1 MSRPQVPAALG
12 VAAFAFG
19 LYRATLL
26 PGLDFGDTAFLQG
39 MVGSPII
46 TPRDG
51 YPLFFAVGALF
62 SSTGMEPAHALN
74 LASAVE
80 GALACG
86 MVLLVA
92 SQLSGSVLA
101 GLGSA
106 LLFAGSYTFWS
117 QSIIAEVYSLHVLFV
132 VLTLWLL
139 LRWSVQ
145 PTTLRLI
152 SFFAAYALG
161 FGNHLSTI
169 LLAPAYALFL
179 LVSAPGGWLSLFTLR
194 VWLAACA
201 CAAAGGMLYAWNL
214 SALWLQPF
222 PPDGVVDAM
231 RTFWFDLTKADWR
244 ATLVFG
250 LPHSL
255 LQDRARMYLFDLHQQ
270 FGWPGI
276 AAAAAGL
283 LRIFAEWRRAL
294 LIVTVYL
301 INVVFA
307 FTYNVGDTHVFY
319 LPSHLMVALLAAS
332 GIVLAGEAVR
342 RLWTLAAAS
351 TSRVPSATAAISGAA
366 LLLILYGSGRI
377 YRDYPALDRSRDHRA
392 VNVLTALTE
401 GLDDRRSIFLADLD
415 WQVHNGLWY
424 FTKEVRP
431 EVVSA
436 RMPDLLLYAPALLHD
451 NFEAGREI
459 LLTARARATLTAT
472 YGPLIQT
479 FTDLRVPVP
488 TISDL
493 VEGLEPGTPYI
504 LCVLKPTR
512 EFSLDPDDLQR
523 AASALTRGH
532 LSSIPDD
539 DYVAIAGLVGEPPA
553 YVEGAGAPF
562 RRRIQLAGLD
572 VDVRMESWLAADTI
586 RRMGFG
592 QVVAARHHALIVE
605 RGVSFVALDR
615 SGAPLRSGYASS
627 IFAPQPRYLCYR

>member
-1 MSRPQVPAALG
+1 MSRLQVAAAVG

-51 YPLFFAVGALF
+51 YPLFFAIGSLF
-62 SSTGMEPAHALN
+62 SSFGNEPAYALN

-80 GALACG
+80 GAVACG
-86 MVLLVA
+86 MVFLA
-92 SQLSGSVLA
+92 ANKLSGSVIA

-117 QSIIAEVYSLHVLFV
+117 QSIIAEVYSLHILFV
-132 VLTLWLL
+132 ALTFWLL
-139 LRWSVQ
+139 LRWSVR
-145 PTTLRLI
+145 PTTVRLA

-161 FGNHLSTI
+161 FGNHLSMI
-169 LLAPAYALFL
+169 LLAPGYALFL
-179 LVSAPGGWLSLFTLR
+179 VVSAPDGWRSLTTLR
-194 VWLAACA
+194 VWLAASA
-201 CAAAGGMLYAWNL
+201 CVAAVGMLYVWNL

-222 PPDGVVDAM
+222 APSGLVDAL

-250 LPHSL
+250 LPQSL
-255 LQDRARMYLFDLHQQ
+255 PQDRVRMYLFDLHQQ
-270 FGWPGI
+270 FGWPGV

-283 LRIFAEWRRAL
+283 VRIFAEWRRAM
-294 LIVTVYL
+294 LIVTAYL
-301 INVVFA
+301 VNIVFA

-332 GIVLAGEAVR
+332 GIVLAGEAVQ
-342 RLWTLAAAS
+342 RLWTRTAGS
-351 TSRVPSATAAISGAA
+351 TVRIPSATAAVTGSA
-366 LLLILYGSGRI
+366 LILILYAAVRI
-377 YRDYPALDRSRDHRA
+377 HRDYPALDRSRDHRA
-392 VNVLTALTE
+392 ENVLSALTE
-401 GLDDRRSIFLADLD
+401 GLDDRRSILLTDLD

-424 FTKEVRP
+424 FTKQLRP
-431 EVVSA
+431 EVASA
-436 RMPDLLLYAPALLHD
+436 RTPDVLLYAPALFHD
-451 NFEAGREI
+451 NFEVGRDVA
-459 LLTARARATLTAT
+459 LTTRARATLMAA

-479 FTDLRVPVP
+479 FPDPGVPVP

-493 VEGLEPGTPYI
+493 VEGLAPGTPYV

-512 EFSLDPDDLQR
+512 EFSLDLDDLQR
-523 AASALTRGH
+523 AASALTGGG
-532 LSSIPDD
+532 LSMPNE
-539 DYVAIAGLVGEPPA
+539 DYVAIAGLAGDRPA
-553 YVEGAGAPF
+553 YLESSATPF
-562 RRRIQLAGLD
+562 RRRIELAGLSI
-572 VDVRMESWLAADTI
+572 DVRMESWLAADTI

-615 SGAPLRSGYASS
+615 SGAPLRTGYASS